1 MKTHI
6 IWNMQDIH
14 ILSNS
19 CSCYNDNNESSKGTY
34 LSSLGLLL
42 NIEYLEG
49 GIIYG
54 HFHLLFLVS

>member
-1 MKTHI
+1 
-6 IWNMQDIH
+6 MQDIH

-19 CSCYNDNNESSKGTY
+19 SCYNGNNESSKGTY

-54 HFHLLFLVS
+54 HFQLLFLVS